1 MQEYISKQ
9 QQIRRPAEQ
18 IYEAVSRFDNL
29 TPARADKVEEWEAT
43 EDRCSF
49 KAQGFSI
56 KLRMEE
62 RIAAKQVKIVG
73 DDGGVPVDFAFWIQL
88 QEVAPDD
95 TRIRLVLHIELN
107 MMLKMM
113 VGNKLQSALD
123 KIAEGIAQA
132 MNAAPQY

>member
-1 MQEYISKQ
+1 M
-9 QQIRRPAEQ
+9 
-18 IYEAVSRFDNL
+18 
-29 TPARADKVEEWEAT
+29 
-43 EDRCSF
+43 
-49 KAQGFSI
+49 
-56 KLRMEE
+56 
-62 RIAAKQVKIVG
+62 G